1 MDSGR
6 TQFTEDVVDVLV
18 VARRQDPK
26 SKRAHKDR
34 VGATGAVHRWQR
46 TSSPQCKLLRRRS
59 VITQRQVP
67 TIRKIQKT
75 VEKTQVRY
83 EDDVVDVPVVT

>member
-26 SKRAHKDR
+26 SKRAHKTVLAPQAQFIDGTMDIPVAQR
-34 VGATGAVHRWQR
+34 R

-75 VEKTQVRY
+75 VEKTQVR
-83 EDDVVDVPVVT
+83 